1 MKKLIFFV
9 SFFCVASHAE
19 WSLFHTAED
28 KSQFFLD
35 PETLIVVDGGYKR
48 IWILNEFD
56 QANLQ
61 GTKSFRSIEE
71 YDCVKSLS
79 RVMQIAAFKGT
90 MASGQ
95 LLAKQHG
102 SGQWKPIEPA
112 SVEETIREKVCSQ
125 LQ

>member
-1 MKKLIFFV
+1 M
-9 SFFCVASHAE
+9 
-19 WSLFHTAED
+19 
-28 KSQFFLD
+28 
-35 PETLIVVDGGYKR
+35 VDGGYKR

-112 SVEETIREKVCSQ
+112 SVEETIRVKVCSQ

>member
-1 MKKLIFFV
+1 MNKLLLLL
-9 SFFCVASHAE
+9 SFFCCVSSHAE

-35 PETLIVVDGGYKR
+35 PETLLVVDGNKR

-56 QANLQ
+56 QANAQ

-71 YDCVKSLS
+71 YDCINPQS
-79 RVMQIAAFKGT
+79 RVMQIAAFKGP
-90 MASGQ
+90 MATGQ

-102 SGQWKPIEPA
+102 SGQWKPIQA
-112 SVEETIREKVCSQ
+112 GSVEEMIREKVCRSIQ
-125 LQ
+125 